1 MILVRN
7 RRFGLLWSSTLLSS
21 LGNWLMI
28 VAVPVYV
35 YTMTGSTLSS
45 GFAFVAQTLPAIVFA
60 PLAGVLADRWDRR
73 AVMVGADLLRM
84 IIVLALIVVDDP
96 GTLWLLYT
104 AMFFESAIGHFFQPA
119 ARAVVP
125 AIVGRGDDLEAAN
138 AWNTVAGG
146 IVRLA
151 GGPLGGALYALLGFD
166 GLVLIDSATY
176 LLSAVLIFAMGRV
189 RVADNGRQP
198 DTSSWLATFWG
209 QVREGLAFLFGH
221 FVLRA
226 TLIVSSLF
234 LLANAALNVL
244 LVPYVI
250 DVLGGDASD
259 VGVLM
264 AALGGGFLASAYVG
278 NVLSRSGLL
287 RMSFT
292 GCLTGITLCFAGLF
306 LIHHFVAALVFI
318 ALAGLPGGALLMLVQ
333 VQVQRQ
339 TPDRQL
345 GRVGS
350 AFSAAEMAA
359 TVVGASAGSIAGQ
372 RLPLTTTVWLVIGVL
387 ATSAVLAA
395 VLLPT
400 RPGPAAEPEAV
411 ATARTGDDGCAA
423 FIDGDSR
430 RVALPTPKLSALC
443 ESGSSPP
450 VR

>member
-1 MILVRN
+1 MGN
-7 RRFGLLWSSTLLSS
+7 RRFGLLWTSTLLSN

-60 PLAGVLADRWDRR
+60 PLAGVVADRWDRR

-84 IIVLALIVVDDP
+84 VIVLALLVVDDP
-96 GTLWLLYT
+96 GMLWLLYT

-119 ARAVVP
+119 ARAAVP
-125 AIVGRGDDLEAAN
+125 AIVGRGGDLEAAN
-138 AWNTVAGG
+138 AWNTVASG

-151 GGPLGGALYALLGFD
+151 GAPLGGALYALVGFD

-176 LLSAVLIFAMGRV
+176 LLSAALIFGMGPL

-198 DTSSWLATFWG
+198 DTSSWLAAFWE
-209 QVREGLAFLFGH
+209 QAREGLAFLFRH
-221 FVLRA
+221 SVLRA
-226 TLIVSSLF
+226 TLLVSSLF

-244 LVPYVI
+244 LVPYVL

-278 NVLSRSGLL
+278 NILSRSGLL
-287 RMSFT
+287 RLSFT
-292 GCLTGITLCFAGLF
+292 GCLAAITLCFAGLF

-359 TVVGASAGSIAGQ
+359 TVVGASAGSVAGQ
-372 RLPLTTTVWLVIGVL
+372 HLPLTTTVWLVIGVL
-387 ATSAVLAA
+387 AGSAVLAA
-395 VLLPT
+395 ALLPT
-400 RPGPAAEPEAV
+400 RPGPAAAEPEA
-411 ATARTGDDGCAA
+411 TAEPAMAKTGDDA
-423 FIDGDSR
+423 
-430 RVALPTPKLSALC
+430 
-443 ESGSSPP
+443 
-450 VR
+450 

>member
-1 MILVRN
+1 MIFIGN
-7 RRFGLLWSSTLLSS
+7 RRFGLLWTSTLLSN

-60 PLAGVLADRWDRR
+60 PLAGVVADRWDRR

-84 IIVLALIVVDDP
+84 VIVLALLVVDDP
-96 GTLWLLYT
+96 GMLWLLYT

-119 ARAVVP
+119 ARAAVP
-125 AIVGRGDDLEAAN
+125 AIVGRGGDLEAAN
-138 AWNTVAGG
+138 AWNTVASG

-151 GGPLGGALYALLGFD
+151 GAPLGGALYALVGFD

-176 LLSAVLIFAMGRV
+176 LLSAALIFGMGPL

-198 DTSSWLATFWG
+198 DKSSWLAAFWE
-209 QVREGLAFLFGH
+209 QAREGLAFLFRH
-221 FVLRA
+221 SVLRA
-226 TLIVSSLF
+226 TLLVSSLF

-244 LVPYVI
+244 LVPYVL

-278 NVLSRSGLL
+278 NILSRSGLL
-287 RMSFT
+287 RLSFT
-292 GCLTGITLCFAGLF
+292 GCLAAITLCFAGLF

-359 TVVGASAGSIAGQ
+359 TVVGASAGSVAGQ
-372 RLPLTTTVWLVIGVL
+372 HLPLTTTVWLVIGVL
-387 ATSAVLAA
+387 AASAVLAA

-400 RPGPAAEPEAV
+400 RPGPAAAEPEA
-411 ATARTGDDGCAA
+411 TAEPAMAKTGDDA
-423 FIDGDSR
+423 
-430 RVALPTPKLSALC
+430 
-443 ESGSSPP
+443 
-450 VR
+450 

>member
-1 MILVRN
+1 MIFIRN
-7 RRFGLLWSSTLLSS
+7 RRFGLLWSSTLLSN

-35 YTMTGSTLSS
+35 YTMTGSTFSS
-45 GFAFVAQTLPAIVFA
+45 GLAFVAQTLPAIAFA
-60 PLAGVLADRWDRR
+60 PLAGVLVDRWDRR

-84 IIVLALIVVDDP
+84 VIVLALLVVDDP
-96 GTLWLLYT
+96 GMLWLLYT

-119 ARAVVP
+119 ARAAVP
-125 AIVGRGDDLEAAN
+125 AVVGRGGDLDAAN
-138 AWNTVAGG
+138 AWNTVASG

-151 GGPLGGALYALLGFD
+151 GAPLGGALYALLGFD

-176 LLSAVLIFAMGRV
+176 LLSAVLIFGMGPL

-198 DTSSWLATFWG
+198 EKSSWLAAFWG
-209 QVREGLAFLFGH
+209 QVQEGLAFLLRH
-221 FVLRA
+221 SVLRA
-226 TLIVSSLF
+226 TLLVSSLF

-259 VGVLM
+259 VGILM
-264 AALGGGFLASAYVG
+264 AALGVGFLASAYVG

-287 RMSFT
+287 RLSFT
-292 GCLTGITLCFAGLF
+292 GCLAVITLCFAGLF

-350 AFSAAEMAA
+350 AFTAAEMAA
-359 TVVGASAGSIAGQ
+359 TVVGASAGSVAGQ
-372 RLPLTTTVWLVIGVL
+372 HLPLTTTVWLVIGVL

-400 RPGPAAEPEAV
+400 RPTPAAEPEA
-411 ATARTGDDGCAA
+411 A
-423 FIDGDSR
+423 
-430 RVALPTPKLSALC
+430 
-443 ESGSSPP
+443 EP
-450 VR
+450 VMAD

>member
-1 MILVRN
+1 MICIRN
-7 RRFGLLWSSTLLSS
+7 RRFGLLWTSTLLSN

-73 AVMVGADLLRM
+73 TVMVGADLLRM
-84 IIVLALIVVDDP
+84 VVVLALIVVDDP
-96 GTLWLLYT
+96 GMLWLLYT
-104 AMFFESAIGHFFQPA
+104 AMFFESAIGHVFQSA

-125 AIVGRGDDLEAAN
+125 AVVGRGGDLEAAN
-138 AWNTVAGG
+138 AWNTVASG

-151 GGPLGGALYALLGFD
+151 GAPLGGALYALVGFD

-176 LLSAVLIFAMGRV
+176 LLSALLIFRMGRL
-189 RVADNGRQP
+189 RVTDDGQQP
-198 DTSSWLATFWG
+198 DASSWLAAFQG
-209 QVREGLAFLFGH
+209 QLREGLAFLFGH
-221 FVLRA
+221 PILRT
-226 TLIVSSLF
+226 TLVVSSLF

-250 DVLGGDASD
+250 SVLGGDAGD

-287 RMSFT
+287 RLSFT
-292 GCLTGITLCFAGLF
+292 GCLAAITLCFAGLF
-306 LIHHFVAALVFI
+306 LIHHFAAALVFI

-333 VQVQRQ
+333 VQVQRH

-372 RLPLTTTVWLVIGVL
+372 QLPLTTTVWLVIGI
-387 ATSAVLAA
+387 LAA
-395 VLLPT
+395 GAVVAALLLPT
-400 RPGPAAEPEAV
+400 RSGPAAAEPA
-411 ATARTGDDGCAA
+411 ATATPPVMARTGDDG
-423 FIDGDSR
+423 
-430 RVALPTPKLSALC
+430 
-443 ESGSSPP
+443 
-450 VR
+450 

>member
-1 MILVRN
+1 MIFIRN
-7 RRFGLLWSSTLLSS
+7 RRFGLLWTSTLLSN

-60 PLAGVLADRWDRR
+60 PLAGVVADRWDRR
-73 AVMVGADLLRM
+73 TVMVGADLLRM
-84 IIVLALIVVDDP
+84 VIVLALLVVDDP
-96 GTLWLLYT
+96 GMLWLLYT

-125 AIVGRGDDLEAAN
+125 AIVGRGGDLEAAN

-151 GGPLGGALYALLGFD
+151 GAPLGGALYALVGFD

-176 LLSAVLIFAMGRV
+176 LLSAVLIFGMGRL

-198 DTSSWLATFWG
+198 DTSSWLAAFWE
-209 QVREGLAFLFGH
+209 QVREGLAFLFRH
-221 FVLRA
+221 SVLRA

-234 LLANAALNVL
+234 LSANAALNVL
-244 LVPYVI
+244 LVPYVL
-250 DVLGGDASD
+250 DVLGGDAGD

-287 RMSFT
+287 RLSFT
-292 GCLTGITLCFAGLF
+292 GCLAAITLCFAGLF

-372 RLPLTTTVWLVIGVL
+372 QLPLTTTVWLVIGVL
-387 ATSAVLAA
+387 AASAVLAA
-395 VLLPT
+395 ALLPT
-400 RPGPAAEPEAV
+400 RPGPAAAKPEA
-411 ATARTGDDGCAA
+411 TAEPAMAKTGDNG
-423 FIDGDSR
+423 
-430 RVALPTPKLSALC
+430 
-443 ESGSSPP
+443 
-450 VR
+450 

>member
-1 MILVRN
+1 MIFVRN
-7 RRFGLLWSSTLLSS
+7 RRFGLLWTSTLLSN

-60 PLAGVLADRWDRR
+60 PLAGVVADRWDRR

-84 IIVLALIVVDDP
+84 VIVLALLVVDDP
-96 GTLWLLYT
+96 GMLWLLYT

-119 ARAVVP
+119 ARAAVP
-125 AIVGRGDDLEAAN
+125 GIVGRGVELEAAN

-146 IVRLA
+146 LVRLA
-151 GGPLGGALYALLGFD
+151 GAPLGGALYALVGFD

-176 LLSAVLIFAMGRV
+176 LLSAVLIFGMGRL
-189 RVADNGRQP
+189 RVADNGRQRN
-198 DTSSWLATFWG
+198 TSSWLAVFWD
-209 QVREGLAFLFGH
+209 QVREGLAFLFRH
-221 FVLRA
+221 SVLRA

-234 LLANAALNVL
+234 LSANAALNVL
-244 LVPYVI
+244 LVPYVL
-250 DVLGGDASD
+250 DVLNGDAGD

-287 RMSFT
+287 RLSFT
-292 GCLTGITLCFAGLF
+292 GCLAVITLCFAGLF

-359 TVVGASAGSIAGQ
+359 TVVGASKGSIAGQ
-372 RLPLTTTVWLVIGVL
+372 QLPLTTTVWLVIGVL
-387 ATSAVLAA
+387 AASAVLAA
-395 VLLPT
+395 ALLPT
-400 RPGPAAEPEAV
+400 RPGLAAAKPEAAAEPAM
-411 ATARTGDDGCAA
+411 AKTGDNG
-423 FIDGDSR
+423 
-430 RVALPTPKLSALC
+430 
-443 ESGSSPP
+443 
-450 VR
+450 

>member
-1 MILVRN
+1 MIVIRN
-7 RRFGLLWSSTLLSS
+7 RRFGLLWTSTLLSN

-35 YTMTGSTLSS
+35 YTMTGSTFSS
-45 GFAFVAQTLPAIVFA
+45 GLAFVAQTLPAIAFA

-84 IIVLALIVVDDP
+84 VIVLALLVVDDP
-96 GTLWLLYT
+96 GMLWLLYT

-119 ARAVVP
+119 ARAAVP
-125 AIVGRGDDLEAAN
+125 AVVGRGGDLEAAN
-138 AWNTVAGG
+138 AWNTVASGL
-146 IVRLA
+146 VRLA
-151 GGPLGGALYALLGFD
+151 GAPLGGALYALVGFD

-176 LLSAVLIFAMGRV
+176 LLSAVLIFGMGPL

-198 DTSSWLATFWG
+198 QTSSWLAAFWG
-209 QVREGLAFLFGH
+209 QVQEGLAFLFRH
-221 FVLRA
+221 SVLRA
-226 TLIVSSLF
+226 TLLVSSLF

-250 DVLGGDASD
+250 DVLGGDAGD
-259 VGVLM
+259 VGILM

-287 RMSFT
+287 RLSFT
-292 GCLTGITLCFAGLF
+292 GCLAVITLCFAGLF

-350 AFSAAEMAA
+350 AFTAAEMAA
-359 TVVGASAGSIAGQ
+359 TVVGASAGSVAGQ
-372 RLPLTTTVWLVIGVL
+372 QLPLTTTVWLVIGVL
-387 ATSAVLAA
+387 AASAVLAA

-400 RPGPAAEPEAV
+400 RPTPAAEPEA
-411 ATARTGDDGCAA
+411 A
-423 FIDGDSR
+423 
-430 RVALPTPKLSALC
+430 
-443 ESGSSPP
+443 EP
-450 VR
+450 VMAD